1 MEGHFSDDQF
11 LLKNGQ
17 KSDSFVAHFEQHFK
31 YTTSRMDLHKCM
43 MFKLVKQLSPI
54 GPMKSFTKP
63 NFNLCME
70 EILTILKNLCDKHVT
85 LIKKS
90 SDIYGTFRHKTTFH
104 PFFLGTDNPI
114 NG

>member
-1 MEGHFSDDQF
+1 MEDHFSDDQF
-11 LLKNGQ
+11 LLINGQ

-31 YTTSRMDLHKCM
+31 YTLSHMDLRKCM
-43 MFKLVKQLSPI
+43 TLKLVKHINPI

-63 NFNLCME
+63 NFNICME
-70 EILTILKNLCDKHVT
+70 ENLTILKNLCDKHVT

-90 SDIYGTFRHKTTFH
+90 SDIYGAFRHKTTFH